1 MQSNNVATNR
11 NLDEKIKNAIK
22 KNLEVNGKLV
32 GMEQRTK
39 RKEWL
44 MFKSLKSNNTNH

>member
-1 MQSNNVATNR
+1 MQSSNVATNR
-11 NLDEKIKNAIK
+11 NLDEKIKNVI

-32 GMEQRTK
+32 RMEQRTE

-44 MFKSLKSNNTNH
+44 MFKSVKSNNTNH